1 MYIPEFWIGAI
12 VGAIVGAIIGI
23 SALVAAALWID
34 KKGK

>member
-1 MYIPEFWIGAI
+1 MYIPEFWVGTI
-12 VGAIVGAIIGI
+12 VGAVIGI